1 MHADCNAIR
10 RSEAPAT
17 RLVVTLILAVAA
29 ALVAFPRTAAADDV
43 PYFYVLNTGTR
54 MMAEVL
60 ARRTDDGAP
69 VVLWPHYGDW
79 SQQFSIQRLSRSGDP
94 GPLQD
99 QWFLLRAR
107 HSGKCLKT
115 NGFQSIATIV
125 QETCSGD
132 ASQLWRLR
140 TLVMTGVECPARSR
154 CFMGRRTVLENFY
167 GRGRCMDAANG
178 LIPGLPEQGN
188 TLLARQCIAGFSA
201 PDAVNQEWEL
211 VDVQDWDAPFN
222 FR

>member
-1 MHADCNAIR
+1 MHADCNALR
-10 RSEAPAT
+10 RSAALKT
-17 RLVVTLILAVAA
+17 RLAATLILAAAA
-29 ALVAFPRTAAADDV
+29 ALAAFPRAAAADDV
-43 PYFYVLNTGTR
+43 PYFYVVNAGTR

-60 ARRTDDGAP
+60 ARRIDDGAP
-69 VVLWPHYGDW
+69 VVLWPNYGAAN
-79 SQQFSIQRLSRSGDP
+79 QQFSIQRLPQSGDP

-115 NGFQSIATIV
+115 NGFRPGATVV

-140 TLVMTGVECPARSR
+140 ALVMTAAECPTRSR

-178 LIPGLPEQGN
+178 VIPGLPEQGN
-188 TLLARQCIAGFSA
+188 TLLVRECIAGFSA
-201 PDAVNQEWEL
+201 PNAVNQEWEL

>member
-1 MHADCNAIR
+1 MQADRIALC
-10 RSEAPAT
+10 RSRI
-17 RLVVTLILAVAA
+17 RLVAALILAATP
-29 ALVAFPRTAAADDV
+29 ALAFTRTAAAADV
-43 PYFYVLNTGTR
+43 PYFYVVNTGTR

-69 VVLWPHYGDW
+69 VVLWPNFGDP
-79 SQQFSIQRLSRSGDP
+79 SQQFSIQRLPRAGDP
-94 GPLQD
+94 EPMQD

-115 NGFQSIATIV
+115 KGFQPGAAVV

-140 TLVMTGVECPARSR
+140 AVVMTTAECPTRTR
-154 CFMGRRTVLENFY
+154 CFVGRRMVLENFHD
-167 GRGRCMDAANG
+167 RGRRCLDAANSPT
-178 LIPGLPEQGN
+178 PGLPEQGN
-188 TLLARQCIAGFSA
+188 NLLVRDCIARFSA
-201 PDAVNQEWEL
+201 PNAVNQDWEL